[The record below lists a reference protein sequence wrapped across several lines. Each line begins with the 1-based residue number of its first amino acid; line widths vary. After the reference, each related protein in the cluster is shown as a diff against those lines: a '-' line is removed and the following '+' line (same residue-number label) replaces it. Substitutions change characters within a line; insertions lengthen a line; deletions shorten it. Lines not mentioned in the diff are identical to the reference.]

1 MPIDR
6 ARTTIGQVFSQRCFY
21 LFVALLALMTAALL
35 VDLTPPGR
43 LLLNA
48 INLMIDVAAVAAV
61 GRSFLSFVV
70 ASALAIPAMLF
81 QIRGIVEESETQL
94 VISWAFNAALYAV
107 TIAYLLRYVFQRE
120 VMTADK
126 LYGAAAGYLMI
137 GVLWAMLYAIASH
150 FQPEFVRN
158 RGQHCVTRVHGLALL
173 QHNHADEYRLWRH
186 RAAAAERSRALR
198 VRTADRGLVP
208 GDLDC
213 EARRRVPTAAAT
225 GAARPDGA
233 SGTTLHPPLARAEQ
247 TAALTNPRARRI
259 GSMAER
265 PIRCIDQRLAAR
277 IQ

>member
-6 ARTTIGQVFSQRCFY
+6 ARTTIGQVFFQRCFY

-150 FQPEFVRN
+150 FQPRSFAIGGSIAPPAFTDLLYFSITTLTSTGFGDIVPLLRN
-158 RGQHCVTRVHGLALL
+158 V
-173 QHNHADEYRLWRH
+173 
-186 RAAAAERSRALR
+186 RALC
-198 VRTADRGLVP
+198 VFEQLTGALF
-208 GDLDC
+208 LAILI
-213 EARRRVPTAAAT
+213 ARLAGVYPPPLPPEPHDPTA
-225 GAARPDGA
+225 
-233 SGTTLHPPLARAEQ
+233 
-247 TAALTNPRARRI
+247 PREPRFIRRLR
-259 GSMAER
+259 ER
-265 PIRCIDQRLAAR
+265 NKPRL
-277 IQ
+277 